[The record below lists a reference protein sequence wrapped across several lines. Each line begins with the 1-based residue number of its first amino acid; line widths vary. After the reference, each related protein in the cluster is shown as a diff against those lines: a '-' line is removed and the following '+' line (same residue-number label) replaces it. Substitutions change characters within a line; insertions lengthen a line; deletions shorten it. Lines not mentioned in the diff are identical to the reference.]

1 MTVIDGAIVHRCP
14 SAADKMIQSLT
25 ADASMMAHVVSARCI
40 CNAILV
46 ACAGPFRGILFRL
59 HHDELGVAATIDQE
73 NDALISGFT
82 NQLLIIG
89 NRIYRMTI
97 HLLDHVSAL

>member
-1 MTVIDGAIVHRCP
+1 MIDGAIVHRCP
-14 SAADKMIQSLT
+14 SAGDKMMQALT
-25 ADASMMAHVVSARCI
+25 ADASMMAHVVSAGCI
-40 CNAILV
+40 CNAILGG
-46 ACAGPFRGILFRL
+46 CRDPFRRILFRL
-59 HHDELGVAATIDQE
+59 HHDELRVATPVDQE